1 MVYIII
7 YRVKIV
13 SKSIITQNNS
23 YDKKNH
29 INSYPFSIFFSC
41 SIVSFSPISSFPF
54 PSFTSSF
61 PSPLSLLSPL
71 IPSPLSLFFFPSS
84 FFFSLVGM
92 CVGAL
97 GGLGVCVCVGLGV
110 LIDVAAPQRGDR
122 VKQVIYDL
130 AKTATKN
137 LSIKNVYHHIINQI
151 NFVYFIRCV
160 QIYERNSYFKFT
172 R

>member
-1 MVYIII
+1 MSGCFVV
-7 YRVKIV
+7 RGVV
-13 SKSIITQNNS
+13 WCGS
-23 YDKKNH
+23 
-29 INSYPFSIFFSC
+29 PFPS
-41 SIVSFSPISSFPF
+41 SSFP
-54 PSFTSSF
+54 
-61 PSPLSLLSPL
+61 LL
-71 IPSPLSLFFFPSS
+71 S
-84 FFFSLVGM
+84 FFFSLVGV

-97 GGLGVCVCVGLGV
+97 GGSGVCVCVGLGV

-160 QIYERNSYFKFT
+160 QIYERNSYF
-172 R
+172 